1 MDNEELIRELTETDA
16 RSRSNTKRLDRLDR
30 LLEEQQEM
38 ALAVKELATNMKY
51 MLEEQ
56 KRQGARLENLEKA
69 PIDESIYMRRVIKS
83 CIVTGVIG
91 AILSA
96 VLAFIIK

>member
-1 MDNEELIRELTETDA
+1 MDGNEVIKELAEVDS

-30 LLEEQQEM
+30 LLEEQQEI
-38 ALAVKELATNMKY
+38 ALAVRELATNMKY

-56 KRQGARLENLEKA
+56 KKQGARLESLEKA
-69 PIDESIYMRRVIKS
+69 PVDEAAYFKRVTIG
-83 CIVTGVIG
+83 CIITGTIS
-91 AILSA
+91 AIISA

>member
-1 MDNEELIRELTETDA
+1 MDNEEIIRELTETDA

-56 KRQGARLENLEKA
+56 KKQGARLESLEKM
-69 PIDESIYMRRVIKS
+69 PIDEAIYYKRVAVGCVI
-83 CIVTGVIG
+83 TGIIG
-91 AILSA
+91 AVISA

>member
-1 MDNEELIRELTETDA
+1 MDNEEIIRELTETDA

-56 KRQGARLENLEKA
+56 KKQGARLENLEKA

-83 CIVTGVIG
+83 CIITGIIG
-91 AILSA
+91 TILSA

>member
-56 KRQGARLENLEKA
+56 KKQGARLENLEKA
-69 PIDESIYMRRVIKS
+69 PIDESIYIRRVIKS
-83 CIVTGVIG
+83 CIVTGTIG

>member
-1 MDNEELIRELTETDA
+1 MDNDEFIKELTEVDA
-16 RSRSNTKRLDRLDR
+16 RSRSNVKRLDRLDR

-51 MLEEQ
+51 MVEEQ
-56 KRQGARLENLEKA
+56 KKQGVRLENLEKA
-69 PIDESIYMRRVIKS
+69 PVDEAVYYKRVAVACLI
-83 CIVTGVIG
+83 TGIIG
-91 AILSA
+91 AVISA

>member
-1 MDNEELIRELTETDA
+1 MDSNEVIKELAEVDS

-30 LLEEQQEM
+30 LLEEQQEI
-38 ALAVKELATNMKY
+38 ALAVRELATNMKY

-56 KRQGARLENLEKA
+56 KKQGERLENLEKA
-69 PIDESIYMRRVIKS
+69 PVDEAAYFKRVTVG
-83 CIVTGVIG
+83 CIITGTI
-91 AILSA
+91 SA

>member
-1 MDNEELIRELTETDA
+1 MDNEAIVRELAEMEA
-16 RSRSNTKRLDRLDR
+16 RSKSNTKRLDRLDR

-38 ALAVKELATNMKY
+38 ALAVKELASNMKH

-56 KRQGARLENLEKA
+56 KKQGVRLENLEKA
-69 PIDESIYMRRVIKS
+69 PVDEAAYFKRVTVG
-83 CIVTGVIG
+83 CIITG
-91 AILSA
+91 AISAIISA

>member
-1 MDNEELIRELTETDA
+1 MDNEAVVRELAETDA

-30 LLEEQQEM
+30 LLEEQQDM

-56 KRQGARLENLEKA
+56 KKQGVRLENLEKA
-69 PIDESIYMRRVIKS
+69 PVDEAAYFKRVTVG
-83 CIVTGVIG
+83 CVITG
-91 AILSA
+91 AISAIISA

>member
-1 MDNEELIRELTETDA
+1 MDNEEIIRELTETDA

-56 KRQGARLENLEKA
+56 KKQGARLENLEKA

-83 CIVTGVIG
+83 CIITGIIG
-91 AILSA
+91 TILSA
-96 VLAFIIK
+96 VLALIIK

>member
-38 ALAVKELATNMKY
+38 ALAVKELATNMKH

-56 KRQGARLENLEKA
+56 KKQGARLENLEKA
-69 PIDESIYMRRVIKS
+69 PIDESIYIRRVIKS
-83 CIVTGVIG
+83 CIVTGMIG

>member
-1 MDNEELIRELTETDA
+1 MDNDEFIKELTEVDA
-16 RSRSNTKRLDRLDR
+16 RSRSNVKRLDRLDR

-56 KRQGARLENLEKA
+56 KKQGARLESLEKM
-69 PIDESIYMRRVIKS
+69 PIDEAIYYKRVAVGCVI
-83 CIVTGVIG
+83 TGIIG
-91 AILSA
+91 AVISA
-96 VLAFIIK
+96 VLTFIIK

>member
-1 MDNEELIRELTETDA
+1 MDSNEVIKELAEVDS

-30 LLEEQQEM
+30 LLEEQQKM
-38 ALAVKELATNMKY
+38 AVAVERLATNMKY

-56 KRQGARLENLEKA
+56 KKQGARLESLEKA
-69 PIDESIYMRRVIKS
+69 PVDEAAYFKRVTVG
-83 CIVTGVIG
+83 CIITG
-91 AILSA
+91 AISAIISA

>member
-1 MDNEELIRELTETDA
+1 MDNEAIVRELTETDA

-56 KRQGARLENLEKA
+56 KKQGERLENLEKA
-69 PIDESIYMRRVIKS
+69 PVDEAAYFKRVTVG
-83 CIVTGVIG
+83 CIITG
-91 AILSA
+91 AISAIISA

>member
-1 MDNEELIRELTETDA
+1 MNNEEIIRELTETDA
-16 RSRSNTKRLDRLDR
+16 RSKSNTKRLDRLDR
-30 LLEEQQEM
+30 LLDEQQEM
-38 ALAVKELATNMKY
+38 ALAVKELATNMKH

-56 KRQGARLENLEKA
+56 KKQGARLENLEKA

-83 CIVTGVIG
+83 CIVTGIIG

-96 VLAFIIK
+96 ILAFIIK

>member
-1 MDNEELIRELTETDA
+1 MNNEEIIRELTETDA

-38 ALAVKELATNMKY
+38 ALAVKELATNMKH

-56 KRQGARLENLEKA
+56 KKQGERLENLEKV
-69 PIDESIYMRRVIKS
+69 PVDEAVYYKRVAVG
-83 CIVTGVIG
+83 CIITG
-91 AILSA
+91 AISAIISA

>member
-1 MDNEELIRELTETDA
+1 MNNEEIIRELTETDA
-16 RSRSNTKRLDRLDR
+16 RSKSNTKRLDR

-38 ALAVKELATNMKY
+38 ALAVKELATNMKH

-56 KRQGARLENLEKA
+56 KKQGARLENLEKA

-83 CIVTGVIG
+83 CIVTGIIG

>member
-1 MDNEELIRELTETDA
+1 MENEEIIKELAEVDS

-30 LLEEQQEM
+30 LLEEQQEI
-38 ALAVKELATNMKY
+38 ALAVRELATNMKY

-56 KRQGARLENLEKA
+56 KKQGARLENLEKA
-69 PIDESIYMRRVIKS
+69 PVDEAVYYKRVAVG
-83 CIVTGVIG
+83 CIITGIIG
-91 AILSA
+91 AIISA

>member
-1 MDNEELIRELTETDA
+1 MDNDDIIKELAEVDS

-38 ALAVKELATNMKY
+38 ALAVKELATNMKH

-56 KRQGARLENLEKA
+56 KRQGARLESLEKA
-69 PIDESIYMRRVIKS
+69 PIDEAVYYKRVAVG
-83 CIVTGVIG
+83 CIITGIIG
-91 AILSA
+91 AVLST
-96 VLAFIIK
+96 VLAIIF

>member
-1 MDNEELIRELTETDA
+1 MDNEAIVRELTETDA
-16 RSRSNTKRLDRLDR
+16 RSRSNTKRLDR

-56 KRQGARLENLEKA
+56 KKQGERLENLEKA
-69 PIDESIYMRRVIKS
+69 PVDEAAYFKRVTVG
-83 CIVTGVIG
+83 CIITG
-91 AILSA
+91 AISAIISA

>member
-1 MDNEELIRELTETDA
+1 MDNDEFIKELTEVDA
-16 RSRSNTKRLDRLDR
+16 RSRSNVKRLDRLDR

-56 KRQGARLENLEKA
+56 KKQGARLESLEKM
-69 PIDESIYMRRVIKS
+69 PIDEAIYYKRVAVGCVI
-83 CIVTGVIG
+83 TGIIG
-91 AILSA
+91 AVISA

>member
-1 MDNEELIRELTETDA
+1 MDNDQFIKELTEVDS

-30 LLEEQQEM
+30 LLEEQQKM
-38 ALAVKELATNMKY
+38 AVAVERLATNMKY

-56 KRQGARLENLEKA
+56 KKQGARLESLEKA
-69 PIDESIYMRRVIKS
+69 PVDEAAYFKRVTVG
-83 CIVTGVIG
+83 CIITG
-91 AILSA
+91 AISAIISA